1 MPSKREKLQGRGNKE
16 VVVRRE
22 SRAKGEGDSER
33 CNLPALRNK
42 NGFGSIWAIVP
53 EIWDSMGNIHLSQMI
68 EDFYNLFLLC

>member
-33 CNLPALRNK
+33 CNLPSGIK
-42 NGFGSIWAIVP
+42 MAIVP

>member
-33 CNLPALRNK
+33 CNLPSGIKMVLVP
-42 NGFGSIWAIVP
+42 FGQ
-53 EIWDSMGNIHLSQMI
+53 LSQKSGTQWEI
-68 EDFYNLFLLC
+68 FIYPR